1 MQWALLLLGVSW
13 RGRVP
18 EEKQP
23 SLFLPY
29 SHFHSLFLPYSHFH
43 FQLES
48 EWLPCWEAFT
58 WQVLGCHTWGRL
70 FTFSIIM
77 ILGWYLFILDN
88 TAEGFWIVFG
98 GGLLFGFLFSFA
110 LSTVIVCLRLTEISS
125 TFQRNET
132 KSKGLYHLSQTANR
146 IMKSFQTVNGDCWH
160 MICNKEI
167 CCFNLWLI
175 GNAAANPR
183 KERENL

>member
-1 MQWALLLLGVSW
+1 MIFTRVLCRLVNFDEIIFYSTVSYSFS
-13 RGRVP
+13 
-18 EEKQP
+18 
-23 SLFLPY
+23 SL
-29 SHFHSLFLPYSHFH
+29 
-43 FQLES
+43 E
-48 EWLPCWEAFT
+48 
-58 WQVLGCHTWGRL
+58 VLGFLWWLFVCLFGGGRL
-70 FTFSIIM
+70 FGLVFVVVVVVGFGFLFG
-77 ILGWYLFILDN
+77 LGWFFCDLFCCVVLW
-88 TAEGFWIVFG
+88 GFFGFVFCFCG
-98 GGLLFGFLFSFA
+98 DFCFLVHWVFLFSFA